1 LNPVV
6 GEKSTLKRLKM
17 LPRLFRKQDA
27 EKVAPHAAVFL
38 SRAVQK
44 RLVYRL
50 NRGNYVNSFLY
61 GFPRVEEVACFVR
74 PPAYV
79 TCEWALNYHGI
90 TLQSPVVCT
99 AATLSSAVGEHRSID
114 YQGITIEFSKIAPR
128 LFFGFTPIEDFYMAT
143 PEKALL
149 DTLHLRKSLPT
160 PDELELEGIHFDS
173 LKEMARKFPSTVS
186 KRFSFLASEGGT

>member
-1 LNPVV
+1 LKPRFD
-6 GEKSTLKRLKM
+6 ERSALKRLKG
-17 LPRLFRKQDA
+17 LPALFRKQDA
-27 EKVAPHAAVFL
+27 EKMAPHAAIFL
-38 SRAVQK
+38 SRALK
-44 RLVYRL
+44 RGLVYRL
-50 NRGNYVNSFLY
+50 IRGNYINSFLY

-99 AATLSSAVGEHRSID
+99 VATLGSAAGRRHTID
-114 YQGITIEFSKIAPR
+114 YQGVTIEFSKISPTR
-128 LFFGFTPIEDFYMAT
+128 FFGFSRVDNFYMAT

-160 PDELELEGIHFDS
+160 PDELEMENINVDS
-173 LKEMARKFPSTVS
+173 LREMSLKFSGSVVKGIRS
-186 KRFSFLASEGGT
+186 LLNRAE